1 MQQNELSFLFH
12 WLIRFLRLLEFVFA
26 FLFAISKA
34 FEISISNPFS
44 HLPIEKLLF
53 FRSYL
58 RHYQSYYQS
67 AIIVSLLPE
76 YEEEGD
82 QLEDSTLDNNAF
94 ALNTPLD
101 AEDSDYGS

>member
-12 WLIRFLRLLEFVFA
+12 WLIRFQRLLEFVFV
-26 FLFAISKA
+26 FLIAISKA
-34 FEISISNPFS
+34 FEISITNPFS
-44 HLPIEKLLF
+44 HLSIDKLLF

-76 YEEEGD
+76 YEEE
-82 QLEDSTLDNNAF
+82 LEDSTLDNNAF
-94 ALNTPLD
+94 ALNTPVD

>member
-1 MQQNELSFLFH
+1 MLSYLLFLK
-12 WLIRFLRLLEFVFA
+12 RLKFRQVIL
-26 FLFAISKA
+26 
-34 FEISISNPFS
+34 FS

-58 RHYQSYYQS
+58 RHYQLYYQS

-94 ALNTPLD
+94 ALNTPVD
-101 AEDSDYGS
+101 AEDSEYGS

>member
-1 MQQNELSFLFH
+1 M
-12 WLIRFLRLLEFVFA
+12 IRFLRLLEFVFV
-26 FLFAISKA
+26 FLIAISKA
-34 FEISISNPFS
+34 FEISITNPFS
-44 HLPIEKLLF
+44 HLSIDKLFF

-67 AIIVSLLPE
+67 AIVVSLLPE

-94 ALNTPLD
+94 ALNTPVED
-101 AEDSDYGS
+101 EDSDYGS

>member
-1 MQQNELSFLFH
+1 MTDTFSKITGVCLCFL
-12 WLIRFLRLLEFVFA
+12 I
-26 FLFAISKA
+26 AISKA
-34 FEISISNPFS
+34 FEISITNPFS
-44 HLPIEKLLF
+44 HLSIDKLFF

-94 ALNTPLD
+94 ALNTPVD
-101 AEDSDYGS
+101 DEDSDYGS